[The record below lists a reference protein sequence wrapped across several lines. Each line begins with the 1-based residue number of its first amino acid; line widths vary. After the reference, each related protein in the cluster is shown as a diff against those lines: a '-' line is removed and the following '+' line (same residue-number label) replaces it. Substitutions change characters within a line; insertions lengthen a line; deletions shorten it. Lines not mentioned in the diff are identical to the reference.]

1 MQYCPPHLQVK
12 QILAAFCVFLAIAGA
27 QCRAQD
33 PSADAALSPAHSSP
47 IPAVAD
53 PKPADTFPANKSFV
67 KRLFSLEALG
77 ATVPGAVLQQ
87 VHDWPDEWGRKRLG
101 FEKRTGSLYAQFAVG
116 ILIADGVKAIHPEDT
131 RYRRSGQGNFFQR
144 TARVIALTMAAR
156 KPDGGYTPAWSVPA
170 NEYGSWALA
179 TLWSPREFRNA
190 KSIFEWGSAG
200 MATAPLAN
208 FVKEFW
214 PDVRDVFRKT
224 KTGGPALP

>member
-1 MQYCPPHLQVK
+1 VK
-12 QILAAFCVFLAIAGA
+12 RVLPASFVFLAIAGA
-27 QCRAQD
+27 QCRAQAQ
-33 PSADAALSPAHSSP
+33 SADAAASPA
-47 IPAVAD
+47 PAVAD
-53 PKPADTFPANKSFV
+53 PKPVYTAPANKSIV

-77 ATVPGAVLQQ
+77 ATVPGAVVQQ
-87 VHDWPDEWGRKRLG
+87 VHDWPDEWGRRRLG

-116 ILIADGVKAIHPEDT
+116 ILIEDGVKAIHSEDT
-131 RYRRSGQGNFFQR
+131 RYRRSGEGNFFQR

-190 KSIFEWGSAG
+190 RSIFEWGSAG